1 LDRADEITEPLGVQT
16 VAVTPEISDDQLKEM
31 QAEDI
36 DLGPVIN
43 WLEKGLPPSSD
54 ILRQHSLDARNL
66 WVQVPAVHL
75 LNGLLVKKASD
86 EIQPQLV
93 VPHQIRKKLF
103 EMVHVGPLS
112 AHLSMQKT
120 YLQMKLAY
128 YWPEMKRD
136 IAQWCKQCN
145 VCAQCKGPPT
155 RRQGKLQKV
164 ITGAPLDIVVLTFF
178 QDFLKPQM
186 E

>member
-1 LDRADEITEPLGVQT
+1 
-16 VAVTPEISDDQLKEM
+16 M

-36 DLGPVIN
+36 DLGPFID
-43 WLEKGLPPSSD
+43 WLENGLPASAD

-66 WVQVPAVHL
+66 WGQVLAVHL

-93 VPHQIRKKLF
+93 VPHQIKKKLF
-103 EMVHVGPLS
+103 EMVHAGPLF
-112 AHLSMQKT
+112 AHWGMQKP

-128 YWPEMKRD
+128 CWPGMKRD
-136 IAQWCKQCN
+136 IAQWCKQCGI
-145 VCAQCKGPPT
+145 CAQCKGPPT

-164 ITGAPLDIVVLTFF
+164 ITGAPLDIVAVDIL
-178 QDFLKPQM
+178 
-186 E
+186 